1 MSTMH
6 RFPTPSP
13 RTGFSLL
20 EALLALTLGLGL
32 CTVIVQALLVE
43 GRNLER
49 LVRRHREGGLQ
60 RRTLDLVRADLLRG
74 HRLDPAAGGGAA
86 CSLSGRTPLLQ
97 VRTAEGPITYS
108 HGAAPSAIWRG
119 RVLMRCGP
127 AFGLHGE
134 PSGGAAQNRVLIDA
148 LAADGVGTELV
159 APGRLRLRL
168 VQEFAHPE
176 GPGQRIETVRELA
189 VPPG

>member
-1 MSTMH
+1 MDRS
-6 RFPTPSP
+6 PTPSP
-13 RTGFSLL
+13 GFSLL
-20 EALLALTLGLGL
+20 EALLALCLGLGL
-32 CTVIVQALLVE
+32 CAVILQTLLVD

-49 LVRRHREGGLQ
+49 LVRRQREGGLQ
-60 RRTLDLVRADLLRG
+60 RRTLDLVRADLLRA
-74 HRLDPAAGGGAA
+74 HRLDPAGGGGAA
-86 CSLSGRTPLLQ
+86 CSLSGRTPVLQ

-148 LAADGVGTELV
+148 LPVDGVAAEPV

-168 VQEFAHPE
+168 TQEFVLPE
-176 GPGQRIETVRELA
+176 GTAQRIETVRELA
-189 VPPG
+189 APPG